1 MTASLV
7 ELSDHRPDDIAVII
21 GPHPLVRIRWL
32 EHPIA
37 RVCEG
42 PEILLAA
49 RHRCNRT
56 DEFVWIG
63 RLVQVHLVADQ
74 CHAPV
79 GCRDPRDHRGEL
91 EVPVRDVHD
100 HHPARPEFLEIE
112 RHRFAREQMDR
123 YRIGGEGVDDDE
135 VISAVGRV
143 GQRESRVAKD
153 DGDVRPAY
161 P

>member
-1 MTASLV
+1 APQLGLELGGSELRRRSAEDANLAAGVVTASLV

-42 PEILLAA
+42 PENLLAPH
-49 RHRCNRT
+49 HRCNGT

-74 CHAPV
+74 CHAAV
-79 GCRDPRDHRGEL
+79 GCRDPRDYRSEL
-91 EVPVRDVHD
+91 EVPV
-100 HHPARPEFLEIE
+100 
-112 RHRFAREQMDR
+112 
-123 YRIGGEGVDDDE
+123 
-135 VISAVGRV
+135 
-143 GQRESRVAKD
+143 
-153 DGDVRPAY
+153 
-161 P
+161 